1 MTDTFTDS
9 LRAAAGPAWTAA
21 TRHRFTAELAAGT
34 LDSAVY
40 ARYLVQDFAFI
51 ETLTSLV
58 GAAVAAAPSMAE
70 KQRLAGFLGVLT
82 GGENDYFERSFA
94 ALGIA
99 PDAWRGAPF
108 APVTRRLVG
117 HLERAA
123 GGTYDDILAVLAAV
137 EWVYLDWAT
146 AVADARPAQFYD
158 AEWIALHV
166 DPGFRDF
173 VGWMR
178 AELDRRGPALPPAR
192 QDALRARFRRAVEL
206 EADFFDAAYGD

>member
-9 LRAAAGPAWTAA
+9 LRAAAGPAWAAA
-21 TRHRFTAELAAGT
+21 TRHRFTADLAAGT
-34 LDSAVY
+34 LDPAVY

-51 ETLTSLV
+51 EALTSFV

-99 PDAWRGAPF
+99 PETWRNAAF
-108 APVTRRLVG
+108 APVTRRLAG

-123 GGTYDDILAVLAAV
+123 AGGYDDILAVLAAV
-137 EWVYLDWAT
+137 EWVYLDWA
-146 AVADARPAQFYD
+146 ADVADARPAQFYF

-192 QDALRARFRRAVEL
+192 QDALRARFRRAIEL
-206 EADFFDAAYGD
+206 EADFFDAAYGG